1 MTIDGFKTHKI
12 LITHVYFDRI
22 KNELYYFNYR
32 MHDMHVYTIDMD
44 IAIVKLIRY
53 VKGDFALDIQYDLI
67 LDLAAIDIDTA
78 DLLELIS
85 LDNVSISYNI
95 IDLTM
100 IKLKVAERDPNI
112 FCKNIR
118 YVFVSNTYII
128 ICLEDNTYVINVDTI
143 QYKTFLQIPYC
154 INQQV
159 ILCTDIDIDIDKNK
173 IYTYRILNIMTG
185 VDTMVRYKNLPFYIV
200 EDIYKIQ
207 IGGIKIE

>member
-1 MTIDGFKTHKI
+1 MNNHLSYKMFDMSLIFPYLHSLLNRYDVFEFENNLYIDNIKMTIDGFKTHKI

-95 IDLTM
+95 IDLT
-100 IKLKVAERDPNI
+100 
-112 FCKNIR
+112 
-118 YVFVSNTYII
+118 
-128 ICLEDNTYVINVDTI
+128 
-143 QYKTFLQIPYC
+143 
-154 INQQV
+154 
-159 ILCTDIDIDIDKNK
+159 
-173 IYTYRILNIMTG
+173 
-185 VDTMVRYKNLPFYIV
+185 
-200 EDIYKIQ
+200 
-207 IGGIKIE
+207 